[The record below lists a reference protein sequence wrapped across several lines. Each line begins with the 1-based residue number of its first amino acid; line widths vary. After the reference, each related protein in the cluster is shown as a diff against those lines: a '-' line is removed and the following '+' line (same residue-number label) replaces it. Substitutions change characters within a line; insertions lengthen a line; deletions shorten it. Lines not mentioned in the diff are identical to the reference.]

1 MGNPGLLVASVT
13 ASRESMKEKGQGVA
27 GDEEGER
34 LILRQGVGKEF
45 QVYQGESL

>member
-1 MGNPGLLVASVT
+1 MGNPGLLAASVT
-13 ASRESMKEKGQGVA
+13 VSRESMKEKGQGVA
-27 GDEEGER
+27 GDEGER